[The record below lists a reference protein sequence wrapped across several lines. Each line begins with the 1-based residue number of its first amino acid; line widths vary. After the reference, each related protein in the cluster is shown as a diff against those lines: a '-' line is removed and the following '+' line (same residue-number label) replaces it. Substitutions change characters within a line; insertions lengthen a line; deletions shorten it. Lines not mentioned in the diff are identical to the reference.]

1 MILTL
6 VGIFF
11 SVTLIVGAVMYII
24 FKRLYSSERQIY
36 KRVEDL
42 SKPSTR
48 KPDEKE
54 VPFIIRQEV
63 GSELPGVEHF
73 LAKWNISKKLEKLL
87 LQADSKLT
95 VSKLIIQMMFFGII
109 GLIIGLL
116 LKSIVFT
123 LLLLLILGF
132 FPVLIVYQQKVKRT
146 KAFIRTFPDALDMM
160 TSAIKAG
167 HALNQSIHLVGTEAP
182 DPVGIEFKITFERY
196 NLGIDLKEA
205 LIEMIERVDSVDL
218 KLFVTAI
225 LLQRET
231 GGNLTEILDKISY
244 TIRERFKLIGQ
255 IKTYTAQGRMSS
267 WLLGTM
273 PIAFVG
279 IISVLNPE
287 YLAPLFSDKIGHYLI
302 ALSVTL
308 QIIGFIVI
316 QKIVRISYK

>member
-1 MILTL
+1 
-6 VGIFF
+6 
-11 SVTLIVGAVMYII
+11 MYII

-36 KRVEDL
+36 KRFEDL
-42 SKPSTR
+42 SKTSTR

-167 HALNQSIHLVGTEAP
+167 HALNQAIHLVGTEAT

>member
-1 MILTL
+1 
-6 VGIFF
+6 
-11 SVTLIVGAVMYII
+11 MYII

-36 KRVEDL
+36 KRVEGL
-42 SKPSTR
+42 SKTSTR

-73 LAKWNISKKLEKLL
+73 LAKWNVSKKLEKLL

-167 HALNQSIHLVGTEAP
+167 HALNQAIHLVGTEAA

-255 IKTYTAQGRMSS
+255 IKTYTAQGRMSA

>member
-1 MILTL
+1 
-6 VGIFF
+6 
-11 SVTLIVGAVMYII
+11 MYII

-42 SKPSTR
+42 SKTSTR

>member
-1 MILTL
+1 VALIIGAILYL
-6 VGIFF
+6 
-11 SVTLIVGAVMYII
+11 I
-24 FKRLYSSERQIY
+24 FKKLYSPERQIS

-42 SKPSTR
+42 SKTSTR
-48 KPDEKE
+48 KLDEKE
-54 VPFIIRQEV
+54 VPFIIREEI
-63 GSELPGVEHF
+63 GSELPGVERF
-73 LAKWNISKKLEKLL
+73 LARWNIAKKLEKLL
-87 LQADSKLT
+87 RQADSKLT

-109 GLIIGLL
+109 GMIAGLV
-116 LKSIVFT
+116 LKSLIFT
-123 LLLLLILGF
+123 VLFLLVLGL
-132 FPVLIVYQQKVKRT
+132 FPVFIVWRQKVKRT

-196 NLGIDLKEA
+196 NLGLDLKEA
-205 LIEMIERVDSVDL
+205 LIELTERVDSIDL
-218 KLFVTAI
+218 KLFVTAV

-255 IKTYTAQGRMSS
+255 IKTYTAQGRMSA

-273 PIAFVG
+273 PIVFVC

-287 YLAPLFSDKIGHYLI
+287 YLKPLFRDKIGHYLI
-302 ALSVTL
+302 ALSSTL
-308 QIIGFIVI
+308 QVIGFIMI